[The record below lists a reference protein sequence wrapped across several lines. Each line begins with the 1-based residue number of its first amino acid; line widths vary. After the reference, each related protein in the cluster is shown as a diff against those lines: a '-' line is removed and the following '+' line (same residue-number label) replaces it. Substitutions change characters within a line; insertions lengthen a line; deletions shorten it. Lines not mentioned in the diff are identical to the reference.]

1 MKWSIGTTSYAKLQ
15 KFLAQPPINSHMA
28 ISGKNPA
35 VSTTTAAK
43 VNKIVLLCYQL
54 TRISNFGVFP
64 RPPKSP
70 KTYPWVLVL

>member
-43 VNKIVLLCYQL
+43 VKKIFLLSMITVAKNSKSIILCYQL
-54 TRISNFGVFP
+54 AKI
-64 RPPKSP
+64 
-70 KTYPWVLVL
+70 